1 MVFQIKEHHVKH
13 DGGGRPLNMLN
24 IPRIMILLIARNM
37 FDDVRNIRVE
47 LVYSVLL
54 YTKIFI
60 LVRDRERDQDPCHG
74 SCGASSVLFIAPDP
88 VPVQCE

>member
-1 MVFQIKEHHVKH
+1 MCWEIKKHHLIIEVYDFTRVCVCQLNFMVFQINEHHVKH

-54 YTKIFI
+54 YI
-60 LVRDRERDQDPCHG
+60 
-74 SCGASSVLFIAPDP
+74 
-88 VPVQCE
+88 